1 MLRPCCAAC
10 KLSSWR
16 RPALLMLMTRKEDH
30 SVAGLPLL
38 STAGC
43 HNSYTQSSRARAK
56 AEVRLAVSARAA
68 VEQVAECRFRGER
81 RDQAGVGSILTGGAD
96 GR

>member
-1 MLRPCCAAC
+1 MQALLMAQTR
-10 KLSSWR
+10 
-16 RPALLMLMTRKEDH
+16 LLMLMTRKEDH

-43 HNSYTQSSRARAK
+43 RNSYTQSSRARVRAK

-68 VEQVAECRFRGER
+68 VEQAAECCFRGER
-81 RDQAGVGSILTGGAD
+81 HDLAGTGSVLTGGAQ

>member
-1 MLRPCCAAC
+1 MLRPRYTAC
-10 KLSSWR
+10 KPSSWR

-43 HNSYTQSSRARAK
+43 RNSYTQSSRARAK

-68 VEQVAECRFRGER
+68 VEQAVECRLRGER
-81 RDQAGVGSILTGGAD
+81 RDQAGAGSVLTGSAE
-96 GR
+96 RR